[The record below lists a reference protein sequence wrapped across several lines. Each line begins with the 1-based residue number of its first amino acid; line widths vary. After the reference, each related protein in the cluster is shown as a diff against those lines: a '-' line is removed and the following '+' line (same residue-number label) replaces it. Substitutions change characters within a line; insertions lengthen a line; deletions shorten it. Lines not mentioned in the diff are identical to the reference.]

1 MYFPDFHS
9 LKRGAAFRQFREP
22 NEGETEAE
30 FREAFADFMFFVD
43 KVESMEIRAGGE
55 YHNLSAM
62 EKLMMLRGL
71 DPKK

>member
-9 LKRGAAFRQFREP
+9 LKRGAAFRNFREP

-43 KVESMEIRAGGE
+43 PVESMEIRAGAE
-55 YHNLSAM
+55 PHKLSPL
-62 EKLMMLRGL
+62 EKLMMLRGI
-71 DPKK
+71 DPRK